1 MENLAE
7 FNLFTTKN
15 FVIYLIIINLIGFYV
30 MWSDK
35 RKAKK
40 GRWRIPENTLF
51 LITLLGGGIGTISG
65 MYTFRHKTQKVA
77 FVVGFPVITIL
88 EIICIIYFK
97 FMS

>member
-15 FVIYLIIINLIGFYV
+15 FLIYLIIINLIGFYV

-40 GRWRIPENTLF
+40 GSAEVR
-51 LITLLGGGIGTISG
+51 G
-65 MYTFRHKTQKVA
+65 
-77 FVVGFPVITIL
+77 
-88 EIICIIYFK
+88 EIC
-97 FMS
+97 

>member
-51 LITLLGGGIGTISG
+51 LITLLGGGIGTIVG
-65 MYTFRHKTQKVA
+65 MYTFRHKTQKIQ
-77 FVVGFPVITIL
+77 FVIGFPVITIL
-88 EIICIIYFK
+88 EIMTIIYFVLK
-97 FMS
+97 

>member
-40 GRWRIPENTLF
+40 EDGE
-51 LITLLGGGIGTISG
+51 
-65 MYTFRHKTQKVA
+65 FRKTH
-77 FVVGFPVITIL
+77 
-88 EIICIIYFK
+88 YF
-97 FMS
+97 

>member
-7 FNLFTTKN
+7 FNLFITKN

-65 MYTFRHKTQKVA
+65 MYTFRHKTQKIA
-77 FVVGFPVITIL
+77 FVIGFPFITTL
-88 EIICIIYFK
+88 EIITIIYFIIRK
-97 FMS
+97 